1 MPVASTS
8 DADTFD
14 PQFVG
19 GASCRRSTLSPAV
32 RFAVFFGVLFALKA
46 GLPYTGLPAALQVLA
61 LVATATLLVVRFWWG
76 CGVSRRGGVA
86 LIAILWLAA
95 LAKIL
100 VQ

>member
-1 MPVASTS
+1 VVVLAAVA
-8 DADTFD
+8 
-14 PQFVG
+14 
-19 GASCRRSTLSPAV
+19 
-32 RFAVFFGVLFALKA
+32 
-46 GLPYTGLPAALQVLA
+46 TGLVWRL
-61 LVATATLLVVRFWWG
+61 WWG